1 MLQTKDDEI
10 NIFNLFK
17 IFWDSKLV
25 ISSFVILALLLG
37 TGFYYD
43 KKPIHLSKLTFSIDS
58 VPPFYKLNGK
68 TDTHRV
74 LADFQKLFY
83 SANIFESWKNINKN
97 TLIKYEGFSKT
108 KIIDGII
115 LENSD
120 SVIKINLDNKNKNDF
135 FLIIKSNNLKFLDDV
150 YNYFIYVNN
159 LLNSN
164 YRSEAFKALSI
175 IKKEIDLLS
184 KLEKNKLDFMATK
197 IYLMKTEYERGPFT
211 IDRPTIPETISPK
224 LGLILSLSLILG
236 VVIGC
241 FYVIFYKIVLN
252 KTKV

>member
-1 MLQTKDDEI
+1 MLQIQDDEI
-10 NIFNLFK
+10 NIFSLFK
-17 IFWDSKLV
+17 TFWDSKWV

-37 TGFYYD
+37 TGFYFTR
-43 KKPIHLSKLTFSIDS
+43 KPTHLSKLTFSIDI
-58 VPPFYKLNGK
+58 VPPFYKLNGRP
-68 TDTHRV
+68 DTHRV
-74 LADFQKLFY
+74 LGDLQKLFY

-97 TLIKYEGFSKT
+97 TLIKFENFSKT
-108 KIIDGII
+108 KIIDGVI

-120 SVIKINLDNKNKNDF
+120 SVLKINLDNKNTNNF

-164 YRSEAFKALSI
+164 YRSEAINTLSI

-184 KLEKNKLDFMATK
+184 KLEMNDIDFMATK
-197 IYLMKTEYERGPFT
+197 IYLMETENERGPFT
-211 IDRPTIPETISPK
+211 INRPAIPETISPK

-241 FYVIFYKIVLN
+241 FYVIFYRNVFN